1 MNEEQIRIF
10 SIIEFKS
17 SIQLHLRKTITLEFE
32 EKYSREKFVEWE
44 HYCKTKVLDIEILF
58 EQLLYTQLRQ
68 LQKNPTRDLAIVV
81 IDKWSMISYT
91 SDIVQKSAFQYLCVR
106 LNHPSINL
114 GHTDAYTTLYQRWR
128 TLNNRHPKNK
138 ENQYEWLHTQERLEQ
153 LYYKLLQSTFIGPE
167 TSLDVFKTTLNG
179 GILTDIKPIKL
190 HMSNTLIVYLFDEL
204 DNKGF
209 LKYQSNK
216 NNICIESIT
225 GINNVAQSR
234 DNTHNSKSGKPKGF
248 EKIDEI
254 LNSI

>member
-17 SIQLHLRKTITLEFE
+17 SIQLHLRKTVTLEFE

-138 ENQYEWLHTQERLEQ
+138 ENQYKWLHTR
-153 LYYKLLQSTFIGPE
+153 S
-167 TSLDVFKTTLNG
+167 
-179 GILTDIKPIKL
+179 
-190 HMSNTLIVYLFDEL
+190 
-204 DNKGF
+204 
-209 LKYQSNK
+209 
-216 NNICIESIT
+216 
-225 GINNVAQSR
+225 
-234 DNTHNSKSGKPKGF
+234 
-248 EKIDEI
+248 
-254 LNSI
+254 